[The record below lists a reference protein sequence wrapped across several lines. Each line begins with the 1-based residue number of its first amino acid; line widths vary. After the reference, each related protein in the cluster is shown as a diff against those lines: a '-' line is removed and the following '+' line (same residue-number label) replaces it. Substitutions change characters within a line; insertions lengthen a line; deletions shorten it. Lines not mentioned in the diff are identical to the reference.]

1 MTSFHSTR
9 RLSINFYYLHHTF
22 LQTQTLKFQKRSV
35 ASSTSTQHVV
45 SSFADLQPWIRRT
58 VLKIHPDVLSS
69 YPEPYV
75 AQNAETLSEIF
86 RLTGLIAS
94 RSGASTS
101 AAIEDKGEPFLP
113 KGRGTLIF
121 YVEDENGEKN
131 LRRCSV
137 EISLPLLQEER
148 WRILAAKESFA
159 LQAKAHWLH
168 LGCDFISKLCRA
180 ASVKSFS
187 ADTSLILS
195 KDLLQHISIEELSK
209 SPSENKK
216 STRDSRDPLGWLEDE
231 VDGIGAR
238 PPIRRN
244 PNGGRTNIAE
254 AYLLANLA
262 EHSPLAQ
269 GKSGA
274 FPTRGTTGGSVFSKQ
289 RRLEMTDRVLGRPTC
304 FSIAS
309 PPVISK
315 REAGLI
321 VQRLRTCMVK
331 HFDAL
336 SLYHPLWSGSIQ
348 LHVRGPES
356 DYLAH
361 VNSMS
366 FFIPSKFDDENLVH
380 LIESNFP
387 LFAKHARNNLTTNK

>member
-1 MTSFHSTR
+1 MIPSKC
-9 RLSINFYYLHHTF
+9 IYLFNHLVF
-22 LQTQTLKFQKRSV
+22 CKRY
-35 ASSTSTQHVV
+35 SSSKTAHVV

-58 VLKIHPDVLSS
+58 VLRIHPDVLSS

-75 AQNAETLSEIF
+75 AQNAEALSEIF
-86 RLTGLIAS
+86 RLTGLIAA
-94 RSGASTS
+94 RSGSSS
-101 AAIEDKGEPFLP
+101 ATVEDKGEPFLP

-121 YVEDENGEKN
+121 YVEDENGERN
-131 LRRCSV
+131 LRRCTV
-137 EISLPLLQEER
+137 EISLPMLQEEK
-148 WRILAAKESFA
+148 WRILASKESFA

-195 KDLLQHISIEELSK
+195 KDVSDHIPSVDSK
-209 SPSENKK
+209 KTPNEKNKEPNAL
-216 STRDSRDPLGWLEDE
+216 RDPLGWLEDE

-254 AYLLANLA
+254 SYLLANLA

-269 GKSGA
+269 GKAGA
-274 FPTRGTTGGSVFSKQ
+274 FPKRGTIGGSVFSKQ
-289 RRLEMTDRVLGRPTC
+289 RRMEMTDRVLGRPMC
-304 FSIAS
+304 FSIAA
-309 PPVISK
+309 PPVVSK
-315 REAGLI
+315 REAALI
-321 VQRLRTCMVK
+321 VQRLRTCMVT

-348 LHVRGPES
+348 LHVSGPDS
-356 DYLAH
+356 DYRAN
-361 VNSMS
+361 VNAMA
-366 FFIPSKFDDENLVH
+366 FIIPSSFDDNSLVQ

-387 LFAKHARNNLTTNK
+387 SFAKHARNNLPDKK